1 MEDLREHKFSMA
13 DGQIVTTHQM
23 IHYDGGLDLFLK
35 RFWEQGDMVVG
46 FDTDWS
52 FDEYEAQV
60 SLLKLCSKGH
70 CLLIKLDGTRYSYFR
85 PLKELF
91 ANKEIAFVGVHIK
104 KDLEKLESAYGFEI
118 RNAVDLGEMAADK
131 YKRPCL
137 RALGVNDLV
146 SAVFNSQYNYG
157 IPKPMRAAKVD
168 YRAAE
173 TLTEEKKMEYAT
185 AVTYAIYKTANLLL
199 K

>member
-1 MEDLREHKFSMA
+1 MEDLREPKFSMA

-23 IHYDGGLDLFLK
+23 IHDDGGLDLFLK

-52 FDEYEAQV
+52 FGEYEAQV
-60 SLLKLCSKGH
+60 SLLKLCSQGN
-70 CLLIKLDGTRYSYFR
+70 CLLIKLDGTRHSYFR

-91 ANKEIAFVGVHIK
+91 ANKDIAFVGVHIK
-104 KDLEKLESAYGFEI
+104 KDLQKLESAYGFEI
-118 RNAVDLGEMAADK
+118 RNAVDLGEMAANK

-137 RALGVNDLV
+137 GACGVSDLV
-146 SAVFNSQYNYG
+146 TAVFKIQSNYV
-157 IPKPMRAAKVD
+157 IPSMRAAKVD
-168 YRAAE
+168 YRVAE

-185 AVTYAIYKTANLLL
+185 ALTYAIYKTAKLLL